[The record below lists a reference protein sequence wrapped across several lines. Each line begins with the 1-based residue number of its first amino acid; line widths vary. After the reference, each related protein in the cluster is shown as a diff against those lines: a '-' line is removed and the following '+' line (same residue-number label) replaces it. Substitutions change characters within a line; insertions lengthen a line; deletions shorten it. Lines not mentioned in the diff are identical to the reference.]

1 MPTYNINF
9 SAPANLITSISPS
22 FISKNGPFIAAY
34 FGRINKENPNGQ
46 CYYIRPVSTYDAKN
60 KRLTISMNSEQ
71 YSIHINKNQV
81 SNDVLFDG
89 KIVIQNF
96 EYSKSATNR
105 VIHINMNIINNTG
118 HTLRNVSIH
127 NGLIRD
133 NEFTFLGRIAY
144 FLFSTKYW
152 MNKKREFRKNLVP
165 IAKILPATNF
175 IIKVSEK

>member
-1 MPTYNINF
+1 
-9 SAPANLITSISPS
+9 
-22 FISKNGPFIAAY
+22 
-34 FGRINKENPNGQ
+34 
-46 CYYIRPVSTYDAKN
+46 
-60 KRLTISMNSEQ
+60 MNSEQ
-71 YSIHINKNQV
+71 SSIYINKNQV

-89 KIVIQNF
+89 TIVIQNF
-96 EYSKSATNR
+96 EYSRSATTR

-118 HTLRNVSIH
+118 HKLRNVSIH

-152 MNKKREFRKNLVP
+152 MDKKRDFRKNLVP
-165 IAKILPATNF
+165 VAKILPATNF